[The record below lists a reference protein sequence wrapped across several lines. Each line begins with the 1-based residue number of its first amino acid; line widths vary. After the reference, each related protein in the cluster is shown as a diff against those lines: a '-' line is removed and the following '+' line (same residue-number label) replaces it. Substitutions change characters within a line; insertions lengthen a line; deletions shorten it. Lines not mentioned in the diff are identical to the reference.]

1 MTMAVALPLPLTG
14 ARAAHAPFR
23 RRLAA
28 LAIDA
33 AVLVAMLWAMAVGAK
48 ALTGVDPLLV
58 LPWREAAVVS
68 SERHFVALE
77 DERLYDNT
85 GHRRVEFHAVTK
97 RYADGTVRIYSVG
110 EGVVTL
116 DDGTAENV
124 RSEILIARNGRAY
137 LLLIGVQI
145 VGVMLPFLYFAA
157 FEGGP
162 RQATPG
168 KRALGLK
175 VTDRDGA
182 RMGWGR
188 ALARQ
193 VLKLCDVVTT
203 GFGYALAFMTG
214 SGQALHDI
222 LAGTRVVTAD
232 TKREGR

>member
-1 MTMAVALPLPLTG
+1 MAIALPLPLTG
-14 ARAAHAPFR
+14 TRATHAPFR
-23 RRLAA
+23 RRFAA

-33 AVLVAMLWAMAVGAK
+33 AILVVALWALAVGTK
-48 ALTGVDPLLV
+48 SLTGVDPLLV
-58 LPWREAAVVS
+58 LPWREAGIVS
-68 SERHFVALE
+68 TDRKFVTLE

-97 RYADGTVRIYSVG
+97 RYADGTVRVYSVG

-116 DDGTAENV
+116 DDGQVENV

-137 LLLIGVQI
+137 LLLVGVQI
-145 VGVMLPFLYFAA
+145 VGVLLPFLYFAA
-157 FEGGP
+157 FEGG
-162 RQATPG
+162 RHQATPG

-175 VTDRDGA
+175 VTDRDGN

-193 VLKLCDVVTT
+193 FLKLCDVVTT

-222 LAGTRVVTAD
+222 LAGTRVVTVE
-232 TKREGR
+232 TEPEGR

>member
-1 MTMAVALPLPLTG
+1 MTIALPLPLTG
-14 ARAAHAPFR
+14 ARATHAPFR
-23 RRLAA
+23 RRFAA

-33 AVLVAMLWAMAVGAK
+33 AILVVALWALAVGTK
-48 ALTGVDPLLV
+48 SLTGVDPLLV

-68 SERHFVALE
+68 TDRQFVALE
-77 DERLYDNT
+77 DERLYDNS
-85 GHRRVEFHAVTK
+85 GHRRVEFHAETR

-110 EGVVTL
+110 QGVVTL
-116 DDGTAENV
+116 DDGQVENL

-145 VGVMLPFLYFAA
+145 VGVLLPFLYFAA
-157 FEGGP
+157 FEGG
-162 RQATPG
+162 RHQATPG

-175 VTDRDGA
+175 VTDRDGN
-182 RMGWGR
+182 RMSRTR
-188 ALARQ
+188 AFARQ

-222 LAGTRVVTAD
+222 LAGTRVVTVE
-232 TKREGR
+232 TEPEGR

>member
-1 MTMAVALPLPLTG
+1 MAIALPLPLTG
-14 ARAAHAPFR
+14 ARATHAPFR
-23 RRLAA
+23 RRFAA

-33 AVLVAMLWAMAVGAK
+33 AILVVALWALAVGTK
-48 ALTGVDPLLV
+48 SLTGVDPLLV
-58 LPWREAAVVS
+58 LPWREAAIVS
-68 SERHFVALE
+68 TDRAFVALE
-77 DERLYDNT
+77 DERLYDNS
-85 GHRRVEFHAVTK
+85 GHRRVEFHAVTR
-97 RYADGTVRIYSVG
+97 RYADGTVRVYSVG

-116 DDGTAENV
+116 DDGQVENV

-145 VGVMLPFLYFAA
+145 VGVLLPFLYFAA
-157 FEGGP
+157 FEGG
-162 RQATPG
+162 RHRATPG

-175 VTDRDGA
+175 VTDRDGN

-193 VLKLCDVVTT
+193 FLKLCDVVTT

-222 LAGTRVVTAD
+222 LAGTRVVTAE
-232 TKREGR
+232 TEPEGR

>member
-1 MTMAVALPLPLTG
+1 MAIALPLPLTG
-14 ARAAHAPFR
+14 VRATHAPFR
-23 RRLAA
+23 RRFAA

-33 AVLVAMLWAMAVGAK
+33 AILVAALWALAVGAK

-68 SERHFVALE
+68 AERDFVALE
-77 DERLYDNT
+77 DERLYDNS
-85 GHRRVEFHAVTK
+85 GHRRVEFHAVTR

-116 DDGTAENV
+116 DDGQVENV

-137 LLLIGVQI
+137 LLLIAVQI
-145 VGVMLPFLYFAA
+145 VGVLLPFLYFAA
-157 FEGGP
+157 FEGG
-162 RQATPG
+162 RHQATHG

-175 VTDRDGA
+175 VVDRDGN
-182 RMGWGR
+182 RLGWGR
-188 ALARQ
+188 AFARQ

-222 LAGTRVVTAD
+222 LAGTRVVAAD
-232 TKREGR
+232 TKPEGR